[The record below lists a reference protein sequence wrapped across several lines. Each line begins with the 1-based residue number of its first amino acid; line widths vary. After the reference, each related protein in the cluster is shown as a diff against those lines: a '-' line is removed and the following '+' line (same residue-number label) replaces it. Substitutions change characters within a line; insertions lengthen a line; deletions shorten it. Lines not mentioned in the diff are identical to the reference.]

1 MDRPDSQGSVQYPQA
16 RWRLERVGDNR
27 IDLLVWTQP
36 DTDRYTVTPMRF
48 PMTAGE
54 AFDLVSGGDRVV
66 SWASAAADGTMTSGI
81 ATPDEVRQHLAICGY
96 IVISPDIGAHTRMVS
111 ATPWA
116 NWVEEVPAP
125 QAGSVAW
132 FVNVFAA
139 DDAEFS
145 RAAVTHGAERRPTVY
160 AGGPD
165 AG

>member
-1 MDRPDSQGSVQYPQA
+1 
-16 RWRLERVGDNR
+16 
-27 IDLLVWTQP
+27 
-36 DTDRYTVTPMRF
+36 
-48 PMTAGE
+48 
-54 AFDLVSGGDRVV
+54 
-66 SWASAAADGTMTSGI
+66 MTSGI

-96 IVISPDIGAHTRMVS
+96 IVISPDIEAHTRMVA

-145 RAAVTHGAERRPTVY
+145 RAAVTYGAERRPTVY

>member
-1 MDRPDSQGSVQYPQA
+1 
-16 RWRLERVGDNR
+16 
-27 IDLLVWTQP
+27 
-36 DTDRYTVTPMRF
+36 
-48 PMTAGE
+48 
-54 AFDLVSGGDRVV
+54 
-66 SWASAAADGTMTSGI
+66 
-81 ATPDEVRQHLAICGY
+81 
-96 IVISPDIGAHTRMVS
+96 MVA

-145 RAAVTHGAERRPTVY
+145 RAAVTHGTERRPTVY

-165 AG
+165 GG